1 MDAKGHPKGQKN
13 EDETRTK
20 FKSGFKQQHVI
31 LNDPPMKIADFPVCG
46 DVKTALRTLKKLIHG
61 NFPLRSPSRSDFDGE
76 EWLGAKRD
84 GGGGGVILSVF
95 GSGGGYRRG
104 NPTLTHAFRTPFRG
118 RRILSFAVRCRFI

>member
-76 EWLGAKRD
+76 EWPGAIRY
-84 GGGGGVILSVF
+84 GV
-95 GSGGGYRRG
+95 GEG
-104 NPTLTHAFRTPFRG
+104 
-118 RRILSFAVRCRFI
+118 

>member
-1 MDAKGHPKGQKN
+1 MDAKVHPKGPKN

-20 FKSGFKQQHVI
+20 FKSALKQQHVI

-76 EWLGAKRD
+76 EWPGAKRY
-84 GGGGGVILSVF
+84 GGGRFLSVF
-95 GSGGGYRRG
+95 GG
-104 NPTLTHAFRTPFRG
+104 
-118 RRILSFAVRCRFI
+118 